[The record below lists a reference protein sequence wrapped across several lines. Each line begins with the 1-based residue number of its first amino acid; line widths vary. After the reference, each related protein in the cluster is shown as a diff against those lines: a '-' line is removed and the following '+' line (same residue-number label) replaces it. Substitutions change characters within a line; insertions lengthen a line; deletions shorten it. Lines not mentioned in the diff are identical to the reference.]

1 MLLSIFL
8 IIAILVDVKWCPMV
22 VLICISLMT
31 SFYMLI
37 ACLYIFFGKI
47 FIQILCSLKI
57 QLCFN
62 CYSIQVLLYILDS
75 KCLSDKC
82 FWKNFIFF
90 PFCGLF
96 FFFLLSWWCPLKQ
109 KFLVCWN
116 PIYIYFSFV
125 TMLLVLYLRRLCQTK
140 GHKDLSVH
148 FLQRVIVL
156 ALIHRSVI
164 HLC

>member
-1 MLLSIFL
+1 MLLSVFL

-90 PFCGLF
+90 PILWAF
-96 FFFLLSWWCPLKQ
+96 FFFCFLDDVLWNK

-116 PIYIYFSFV
+116 PIYICFSFV
-125 TMLLVLYLRRLCQTK
+125 TMLSVLYLRRLCQTK
-140 GHKDLSVH
+140 GHKDLSVY
-148 FLQRVIVL
+148 FLQRILVL
-156 ALIHRSVI
+156 ALMHRSVI
-164 HLC
+164 HLG

>member
-96 FFFLLSWWCPLKQ
+96 VFFFAFLMMSFETKIFSLLKSNLYIFFFCYHAFSIVSKKPLSNPKSWRFTP
-109 KFLVCWN
+109 KFSSKIFIL
-116 PIYIYFSFV
+116 YI
-125 TMLLVLYLRRLCQTK
+125 
-140 GHKDLSVH
+140 
-148 FLQRVIVL
+148 
-156 ALIHRSVI
+156 
-164 HLC
+164 